1 MKTPKPKSSATY
13 QHKTLDTH
21 HTQRLKG
28 FEDSRSELAAMRCD
42 AARLREAVA
51 EYEARGKSALSS
63 EELEAYLSLR
73 DSLGE
78 LSSRISRI
86 ESSGGEIDYYVNAGN
101 ILFQYYDV
109 LEKGNASIVDAPTSA
124 HSILR
129 YFSKPAG
136 QSQPQAQPQ
145 LAKTAVAGDTARASL
160 LDKYMMSV
168 NNGMQARVV
177 SASDGTASPQ
187 AAADEEAS
195 AFGPCEHCRSRERTP
210 MWNEGYIVCNGCH
223 SIENLLVDHE
233 KPSYKDPFPEITYW
247 AYKRVNHFSEWVSQ
261 VQARE
266 TTDIPEEVYDKILFE
281 IKKQKITNLAD
292 VTTIKLKEIL
302 KKMGG
307 KYNKYYEHIPH
318 ILHRLNGLPVPH
330 FGPELEE
337 RLRQMFFQIQV
348 PFLKHAPKNRKNFL
362 SYSYVLNKF
371 MTLLNQDQYLSS
383 FPLLKSREKLHQQDM
398 IWKKICEELG
408 WEFVRSL

>member
-21 HTQRLKG
+21 HTQRMKA
-28 FEDSRSELAAMRCD
+28 FEDSRSELDAMRCD
-42 AARLREAVA
+42 AERLREAVA
-51 EYEARGKSALSS
+51 EYEARGKSTLSS

-73 DSLGE
+73 DSLGD
-78 LSSRISRI
+78 LWNRISRI

-129 YFSKPAG
+129 YFSKPAAP
-136 QSQPQAQPQ
+136 SQPQPPAR
-145 LAKTAVAGDTARASL
+145 ATDTARASL

-177 SASDGTASPQ
+177 
-187 AAADEEAS
+187 AAADSAASSTADDEAS
-195 AFGPCEHCRSRERTP
+195 AFGPCEHCGSKERTP
-210 MWNEGYIVCNGCH
+210 MWNDGYIVCNGCH

-292 VTTIKLKEIL
+292 VTTFKLKEIL